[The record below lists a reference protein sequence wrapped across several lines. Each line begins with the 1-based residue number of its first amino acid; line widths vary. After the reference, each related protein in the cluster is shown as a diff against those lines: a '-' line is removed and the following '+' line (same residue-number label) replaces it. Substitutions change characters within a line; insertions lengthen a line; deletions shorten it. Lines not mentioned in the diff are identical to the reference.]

1 MIRAKRRGFIA
12 PGEMFPGDDPAYR
25 VSFPR
30 LASGLKVRAVER
42 GSPDAPPVVLLHG
55 WGCSAYIFR
64 YNLPAIADAGFR
76 AIAVDLKG
84 HGLSDK
90 PRDKREYTV
99 DALVDHVR
107 EILDAL
113 GIERVRLIGHS
124 MGGVLSYHFA
134 ARYPARVVSLGLLSP
149 VGLTGVPLMWLYR
162 ALTPGWLTPFF
173 RFIRPRLAVE
183 IGLKRVYGKRGAYT
197 QRDVEEYLAPFQFSD
212 YAPAVREL
220 LHAFDWE
227 AAKNRSLPTVK
238 ARAVGAYG
246 TLDHLMPRDGM
257 SIYQRLVP
265 GIPIEPITDAGHVIP
280 EETPDEVN
288 TVLSAL
294 LGGQK
299 APPAILQMN
308 E

>member
-1 MIRAKRRGFIA
+1 MIRAKRGGYLR
-12 PGEMFPGDDPAYR
+12 PVEMFPGGDPDYR

-30 LASGLKVRAVER
+30 LASGLKIRAVER
-42 GSPDAPPVVLLHG
+42 GAPNAPPVVLLHG

-64 YNLPAIADAGFR
+64 DNLPAIADAGFR

-90 PRDKREYTV
+90 PRERREYTV
-99 DALVDHVR
+99 DALLDHIR

-113 GIERVRLIGHS
+113 GIERARLVGHS
-124 MGGVLSYHFA
+124 MGGALTYHFA
-134 ARYPARVVSLGLLSP
+134 ARFPERVESIGLLSP

-162 ALTPGWLTPFF
+162 ALTPAWLAPLV
-173 RFIRPRLAVE
+173 RFIRPRLAIK
-183 IGLKRVYGKRGAYT
+183 IGLKRVYGKRGSYT
-197 QRDVEEYLAPFQFSD
+197 ARDVDEYLAPFQFPD

-227 AAKNRSLPTVK
+227 AAKHRSLAKVN
-238 ARAVGAYG
+238 ARAFGAFG
-246 TLDHLMPRDGM
+246 TLDHLMPRDKM
-257 SIYQRLVP
+257 AIYERLVP
-265 GIPIEPITDAGHVIP
+265 GISITPIIDAGHVIT
-280 EETPDEVN
+280 EETPQEVN
-288 TVLSAL
+288 AVLRAL

-299 APPAILQMN
+299 GTSAILQMN